1 MSNHAE
7 SCRVPTFECK
17 LQNVERHCQKEKNRD
32 LSKVI
37 KREGPIEKKGGY
49 WLGGLG
55 GSLEGIS

>member
-1 MSNHAE
+1 MQITE
-7 SCRVPTFECK
+7 CRKTLPEK
-17 LQNVERHCQKEKNRD
+17 KNRD